1 MEFLALVCKDDKKP
15 GAMEPYSKL
24 HLTLSGRKFNF
35 EFFPPGAPPRWLILL
50 YP

>member
-1 MEFLALVCKDDKKP
+1 MEFLALVCKEDKKP

-35 EFFPPGAPPRWLILL
+35 EFSGLRPGG
-50 YP
+50 